1 MANKT
6 ITIAIIGPEE
16 VVTPSLEAFARKY
29 GWHEAM
35 VDAEGEPVTKES
47 VARLAIRQ
55 FIMDTV
61 KSYNIE
67 QAQIAAAAAAEAATS
82 EAIDL
87 TALTLTVG

>member
-1 MANKT
+1 MANKIIT
-6 ITIAIIGPEE
+6 ITITGPEE
-16 VVTPSLEAFARKY
+16 VVTSSLEAFARKY

-35 VDAEGEPVTKES
+35 TDVEGEPVTKES
-47 VARLAIRQ
+47 VARTAIRQ

-67 QAQIAAAAAAEAATS
+67 QAQAAAAAVAEAATS

-87 TALTLTVG
+87 TTLKLTVG